1 MFGHLKRTREIEFDR
16 LQESGD
22 ASDESTPKNTM
33 IPGFQKVD
41 EINDDTQKL
50 IKELNTPLSLPGASP
65 SSATKKASIL
75 LPMQEIREKKE
86 MEVPPEE
93 ERPKIEEQ
101 TT

>member
-1 MFGHLKRTREIEFDR
+1 MFNHLKRTREVEFDR
-16 LQESGD
+16 IQESEG
-22 ASDESTPKNTM
+22 EETTKNAV
-33 IPGFQKVD
+33 IPGFEKVK

-50 IKELNTPLSLPGASP
+50 ITELSTPLSLPGASP

-86 MEVPPEE
+86 QEVPPEE
-93 ERPKIEEQ
+93 ERPKVEEN